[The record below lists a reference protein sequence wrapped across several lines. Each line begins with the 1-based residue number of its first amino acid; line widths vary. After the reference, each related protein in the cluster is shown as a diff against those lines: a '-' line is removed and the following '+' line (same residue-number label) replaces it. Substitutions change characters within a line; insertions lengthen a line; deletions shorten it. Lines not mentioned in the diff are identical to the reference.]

1 MLDFL
6 HDALFTVQMILSVIL
21 ATSSE
26 LQTLAA
32 MALVALVASG
42 IAWWLQQQKIRL
54 LKIRHGEETAGWQAQ
69 LTSQKEESLKQAALA
84 QKHLDEALAERAVV
98 EERFALHREAAQ
110 RRENDSLA
118 RIGMLEND
126 LAATREIAAKLPHVQ
141 ARIGDL
147 ETAISSERGRVGALE
162 QTLQVTNTR
171 AQELSAQLQEALARS
186 AAFEEKT
193 QAREAELVRQLAD
206 REQSLASDQ
215 ARLGTVDDEIARLKD
230 AQTAYQTTAES
241 RIATLQRQLAAA
253 EAKSA
258 MVQKEFMSAV
268 GVLPES
274 APSTGGLSDKRII
287 DLEAKISQAE
297 AEARKKARED
307 GYKIAELEYRLSE
320 ANDAVVKLKE
330 AEDKA
335 AEVESL
341 RAEVKTLMADQEAL
355 LNDIETLK
363 LLKAKSVEPVPE
375 VLEQSL
381 LPMDSNHKSE

>member
-1 MLDFL
+1 VLDFL

-32 MALVALVASG
+32 MASVAFVSSV
-42 IAWWLQQQKIRL
+42 IAWWLQLQKIRL

-69 LTSQKEESLKQAALA
+69 LASQKEESLKLAAQA

-98 EERFALHREAAQ
+98 EQRFALHREAAQ

-118 RIGMLEND
+118 RIGLLETD

-171 AQELSAQLQEALARS
+171 AQELSAQLQETLARS

-193 QAREAELVRQLAD
+193 QAREAELVQQLAD

-215 ARLGTVDDEIARLKD
+215 ARLGTVDDEITRLKD
-230 AQTAYQTTAES
+230 AQIAYQTTAES
-241 RIATLQRQLAAA
+241 RIAAPTRRSRSQVCHGA
-253 EAKSA
+253 E
-258 MVQKEFMSAV
+258 
-268 GVLPES
+268 
-274 APSTGGLSDKRII
+274 RIH
-287 DLEAKISQAE
+287 ECCRSSSRVCA
-297 AEARKKARED
+297 
-307 GYKIAELEYRLSE
+307 
-320 ANDAVVKLKE
+320 
-330 AEDKA
+330 
-335 AEVESL
+335 
-341 RAEVKTLMADQEAL
+341 
-355 LNDIETLK
+355 
-363 LLKAKSVEPVPE
+363 
-375 VLEQSL
+375 
-381 LPMDSNHKSE
+381 